1 MPAFDPLRPF
11 DALPPLPP
19 KADLETRAVLK
30 RCIEA
35 RSALAELKQA
45 GALIPNQDVLINT
58 IPIREARDSS
68 AIENIVTTDDKLFH
82 YAAARTA
89 ETDPGTKEA
98 LRYRTALFE
107 GYREIRQRPL
117 TTGTAVRICRI
128 IQGAEVDIRN
138 TPGTAL
144 RGAASGDIVYT
155 PPEGDRLLREKLGNW
170 ERYLH
175 EDTETD
181 PLIRMAVGHYQF
193 EAIHPFTDGNGR
205 TGRVLNILYLIGEG
219 MLEIPVLY
227 LSRYIIEN
235 RGDYYRLLL
244 RVTTAAEWEP
254 WIVYMLTAVERT
266 AKWTTAKIR
275 AIRSLMDDTSDYVR
289 EARPKIYSRD
299 LIELIFV
306 QPYCRIDHLTEAGI
320 ARRATASK
328 YLKALCGA
336 GVLREIKAGRDK
348 LFIHP
353 TYLELLKGEANA
365 YRPYGRPESAAPV
378 VPAQP

>member
-1 MPAFDPLRPF
+1 MSEFDPLRPF
-11 DALPPLPP
+11 NALPPLPP
-19 KADLETRAVLK
+19 KAEVETRAILK

-82 YAAARTA
+82 YAASRTA
-89 ETDPGTKEA
+89 ETDPSTKEA

-107 GYREIRQRPL
+107 GYREIRQHPL
-117 TTGTAVRICRI
+117 TTATAVKICQI

-144 RGAASGDIVYT
+144 RSTATGDIIYT
-155 PPEGDRLLREKLGNW
+155 PPEGDMLLREKLGNW

-175 EDTETD
+175 EDKDTD

-205 TGRVLNILYLIGEG
+205 TGRVINILFLIGEDI
-219 MLEIPVLY
+219 LDIPVLY

-235 RGDYYRLLL
+235 RDDYYRLLL
-244 RVTTAAEWEP
+244 EVTTAAKWEP
-254 WIVYMLTAVERT
+254 WIAYMLSAVEKT

-275 AIRSLMDDTSDYVR
+275 AIRTLMDDTSDYVR
-289 EARPKIYSRD
+289 KAKPKIYSRE
-299 LIELIFV
+299 LIELVFV

-328 YLKALCGA
+328 YLKALCDA

-353 TYLELLKGEANA
+353 KYLELLKGEANA
-365 YRPYGRPESAAPV
+365 YRPYGSPQEAAP
-378 VPAQP
+378 AQS